1 MCLHQFFGG
10 GRYMKVLQLGKKY
23 DEQNYNPDRDIF
35 AMYFVDSL
43 QVKWEL
49 ISSIVRVT
57 SQFAEQLKS

>member
-1 MCLHQFFGG
+1 
-10 GRYMKVLQLGKKY
+10 MKVLQLGKKY

-57 SQFAEQLKS
+57 SQFAERLKS